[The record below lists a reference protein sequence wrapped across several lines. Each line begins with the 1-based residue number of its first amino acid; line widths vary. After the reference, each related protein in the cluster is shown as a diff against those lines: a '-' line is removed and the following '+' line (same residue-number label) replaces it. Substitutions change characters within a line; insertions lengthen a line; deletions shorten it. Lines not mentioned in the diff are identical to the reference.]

1 MKRNPY
7 LYDGSSVNE
16 ILNKPIRIEI
26 GKINWENWK
35 LGEVDEIIEGKFI
48 KCNLASN
55 YPHKPSDFIFQSLTG
70 KISDISIGVIVSVE
84 ILKNQNDNQL

>member
-1 MKRNPY
+1 MKLNPY
-7 LYDGSSVNE
+7 LYDSGSVE
-16 ILNKPIRIEI
+16 ILNKLVRVEI

-35 LGEVDEIIEGKFI
+35 ISEVDEIIEGKFI

-84 ILKNQNDNQL
+84 ILKSQDNNQH